1 MLMSTLSTPQ
11 QQTRPAKP
19 ARWLWIIGTWMERS
33 RQRHALRELDARLLD
48 DVGISDAERRQE
60 IAKPF
65 WR

>member
-1 MLMSTLSTPQ
+1 
-11 QQTRPAKP
+11 
-19 ARWLWIIGTWMERS
+19 MERS